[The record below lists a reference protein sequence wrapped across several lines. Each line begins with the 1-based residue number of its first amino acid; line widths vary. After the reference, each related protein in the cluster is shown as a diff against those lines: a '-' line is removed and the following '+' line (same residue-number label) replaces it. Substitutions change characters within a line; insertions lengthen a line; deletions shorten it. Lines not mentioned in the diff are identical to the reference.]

1 MAYHPDAGW
10 LREHDMNPEKA
21 RGVELANAATFLQ
34 WTHAQPWMV
43 LHELAHAYHHQ
54 YLEDGYDNRDV
65 AAIYQKAMEG
75 ERYKTLLHID
85 GRRRPG
91 YAAVNPM
98 EYFAETAEAYFG
110 TNDFFPFVRSE
121 LKEHDEAAFAM
132 HERHWGPK

>member
-1 MAYHPDAGW
+1 
-10 LREHDMNPEKA
+10 
-21 RGVELANAATFLQ
+21 
-34 WTHAQPWMV
+34 MV

-54 YLEDGYDNRDV
+54 FLADGYDNSDV
-65 AAIYQKAMEG
+65 KAVFQQAMAS

-91 YAAVNPM
+91 YAATNPM

-121 LKEHDEAAFAM
+121 LKEHDEAAFAL
-132 HERHWGPK
+132 HERLWGLEK